1 MSPNKCILKLTS
13 QSVTHMQSFKEICD
27 MVQNGHED
35 LRETDSLMS
44 TILTIFYWAVW
55 ERIKIA
61 QLQIFWG
68 KKPMTDVVLE
78 TNKLC

>member
-1 MSPNKCILKLTS
+1 
-13 QSVTHMQSFKEICD
+13 
-27 MVQNGHED
+27 
-35 LRETDSLMS
+35 MS
-44 TILTIFYWAVW
+44 TILTTFYWAVW

-78 TNKLC
+78 TNKLCQLDISVVLKASELTVFFKDLKTPKTE